1 MNDHNKTTDNNN
13 NVIPEYIQ
21 LTNEIW
27 PRITGAITCSSAVYM
42 ILLAYSWRQW
52 LFHNLVLGTYRDKF
66 AWCIRYSVENFLTL
80 SFFFL
85 LLPYIFQAMLVHT
98 FITGI
103 FLLYGTAA
111 ISNPVTCQI
120 QEFFLWFC
128 SVSQSFYFASFS
140 IYCYVCVVNNFER
153 SKIVW
158 VEKWI
163 HLLVHLYPTATGI
176 YILVINDS
184 NFDSIGF
191 CLPSYDWIDHV
202 FTIIMF
208 GVPLTVM
215 SVLYCT
221 VRQNQ
226 EHIPIPAKF
235 IARQSVVYMGIMLW
249 LYLPFLVPYFVA
261 PDPTVSFFIRVY
273 PYVVFA
279 AMNYN
284 LFGLWE
290 VIAYKYFFGY
300 VRWLFR
306 RIAKEEKRIQQELE
320 LEQHRQQQ
328 HQHHDNNDSV
338 DNSSSAA
345 SIIQSQFDPSEPT
358 FIEEDPDDDV
368 YEFGANIT
376 TDTIHIPSGG
386 RIIDNIDE
394 AEDSPNNHK
403 IDNTNS
409 RISEISC

>member
-27 PRITGAITCSSAVYM
+27 PRITGAITSSSAVYM
-42 ILLAYSWRQW
+42 ILLAYSRRQW
-52 LFHNLVLGTYRDKF
+52 LFHNLVL
-66 AWCIRYSVENFLTL
+66 
-80 SFFFL
+80 
-85 LLPYIFQAMLVHT
+85 AMSVHT

-128 SVSQSFYFASFS
+128 GVSQSFYFSSFS

-163 HLLVHLYPTATGI
+163 HFFVHLYPTATGI

-290 VIAYKYFFGY
+290 VIAYKYFFSY

-345 SIIQSQFDPSEPT
+345 SILQSQFDPSEPT

>member
-1 MNDHNKTTDNNN
+1 M
-13 NVIPEYIQ
+13 
-21 LTNEIW
+21 
-27 PRITGAITCSSAVYM
+27 
-42 ILLAYSWRQW
+42 
-52 LFHNLVLGTYRDKF
+52 F
-66 AWCIRYSVENFLTL
+66 
-80 SFFFL
+80 
-85 LLPYIFQAMLVHT
+85 FQAESVHT
-98 FITGI
+98 FIVGI

-111 ISNPVTCQI
+111 ISNPVTCRI
-120 QEFFLWFC
+120 QAFFLWFC
-128 SVSQSFYFASFS
+128 GVSQSFYYVSFS

-184 NFDSIGF
+184 TFDSIGF
-191 CLPSYDWIDHV
+191 CYPSYDWIEHV
-202 FTIIMF
+202 FQIIMF

-215 SVLYCT
+215 SVLYFT

-235 IARQSVVYMGIMLW
+235 IARQSVVYMGIILW
-249 LYLPFLVPYFVA
+249 LYLPLLVVYFVA
-261 PDPTVSFFIRVY
+261 PDSTVPSSVEQVY

-279 AMNYN
+279 VMNYN
-284 LFGLWE
+284 LFGLWSM
-290 VIAYKYFFGY
+290 IAYKYFFWY

-306 RIAKEEKRIQQELE
+306 RIAKEEKRIQQEHE
-320 LEQHRQQQ
+320 LEQYRQQQ
-328 HQHHDNNDSV
+328 HQHHDNNESV
-338 DNSSSAA
+338 DNSSSAS
-345 SIIQSQFDPSEPT
+345 SILQSQFDHSEPT
-358 FIEEDPDDDV
+358 FIEEDPEDDV
-368 YEFGANIT
+368 HEFGGNIT

-403 IDNTNS
+403 INNTNS
-409 RISEISC
+409 RISEKSC